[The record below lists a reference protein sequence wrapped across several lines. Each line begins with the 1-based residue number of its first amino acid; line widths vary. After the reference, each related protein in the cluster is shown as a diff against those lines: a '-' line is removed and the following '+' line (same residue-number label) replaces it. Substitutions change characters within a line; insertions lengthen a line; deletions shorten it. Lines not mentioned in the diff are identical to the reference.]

1 MSKCWFLCIWSCNYN
16 TLERS
21 FVTAAAFYALG
32 TVSWSRAGLGWAGWA
47 GLCWLVTGGGTF
59 IYHGGGTVA
68 DLGVGERSA
77 AIGGSERR

>member
-1 MSKCWFLCIWSCNYN
+1 MEPGW
-16 TLERS
+16 
-21 FVTAAAFYALG
+21 
-32 TVSWSRAGLGWAGWA
+32 AGLGWAGLA
-47 GLCWLVTGGGTF
+47 GLAGLGWLGWLVTGGGTS

>member
-1 MSKCWFLCIWSCNYN
+1 MEPAW
-16 TLERS
+16 
-21 FVTAAAFYALG
+21 
-32 TVSWSRAGLGWAGWA
+32 AGLGWLGWA
-47 GLCWLVTGGGTF
+47 GLVTGGGTF